1 MDQVIYSND
10 DEILVFLTDKCT
22 GRNKRIF
29 ELVMHW
35 FYQNYIHRVGWAALF
50 KTKKHQKR
58 TKLLVKIQ
66 NHISRMILR
75 EYDNTVFSKWNI
87 EIIGARSVCDL
98 TAKHGQKY
106 ILTLH
111 KQGEI

>member
-1 MDQVIYSND
+1 MIVPLTQVQKDYL
-10 DEILVFLTDKCT
+10 EKHKMKRLT
-22 GRNKRIF
+22 
-29 ELVMHW
+29 
-35 FYQNYIHRVGWAALF
+35 FYHESSDLYLHHRWGALF

-87 EIIGARSVCDL
+87 EIIGSRSVCDL
-98 TAKHGQKY
+98 TAKRGQKY